1 MSDRQTDDPR
11 LELARRMALAI
22 PHSAALGMQVH
33 EIGDGLA
40 VMSVPYDAKL
50 VGDPATGVM
59 HGGVITTLL
68 DGCCGTAVMTH
79 PKAPGGTATID
90 LRIDYMRAA
99 TPQQPVT
106 ARAECYRI
114 TRNVAFVRAIA
125 HDGDPDN
132 PVAQANGA
140 FTVEGRGTKI
150 GETA

>member
-11 LELARRMALAI
+11 LEMARRMTEVI

-40 VMSVPYDAKL
+40 VMSVPYDRKL

-99 TPQQPVT
+99 TPEQPVT

-150 GETA
+150 GEKA

>member
-11 LELARRMALAI
+11 LEMARRMTAVI
-22 PHSAALGMQVH
+22 PHSAALGMHVH

-40 VMSVPYDAKL
+40 VMSVPYDRKL

-99 TPQQPVT
+99 TPEQPVT